1 MRRISKRNLLVLT
14 TVILLFC
21 GSGYWLFG
29 QWADSTSIYPNA
41 SLIETSSQYSEIGLI
56 KLNQF
61 RISSFATNDSYQE
74 VLLWFMENDW
84 NIFLA
89 AHEEWYRLNKEET
102 VWGFYPEIR
111 RVFFIDIQPSTNNQT
126 CITQVSYASVLL
138 FDGEIIHR
146 SQDYLEVGS
155 DYYHYQ
161 PECSIDL
168 SP

>member
-1 MRRISKRNLLVLT
+1 MLAIIMLIFL
-14 TVILLFC
+14 

-29 QWADSTSIYPNA
+29 KWTDSTSIYPNA
-41 SLIETSSQYSEIGLI
+41 SLIEASNQYSEIGLI

-74 VLLWFMENDW
+74 VLRWLLENDW

-89 AHEEWYRLNKEET
+89 RHEEWYRLKKEET
-102 VWGFYPEIR
+102 LWGFNPEIR
-111 RVFFIDIQPSTNNQT
+111 RVYFIDIQPSTNDQT

-138 FDGEIIHR
+138 LDGKVIHQ
-146 SQDYLEVGS
+146 SKDYVEAGS
-155 DYYHYQ
+155 DYYHHQ
-161 PECSIDL
+161 PECAIDL